1 MAFTAED
8 TLDQEEC
15 AAICNF
21 AMLTT
26 SVDQEPFHVEPRETP
41 LSRLLTPIVIRQAVK
56 TIMSAANEELR
67 SDAANSFDERTENCL
82 AQEFDNVL
90 QTILVHVKQ

>member
-1 MAFTAED
+1 LHASERLVEIEQLLLASPMAFTAED

-15 AAICNF
+15 AAICIF

-41 LSRLLTPIVIRQAVK
+41 LSRPLTPVVICQAVK
-56 TIMSAANEELR
+56 TVMSAPNEELR
-67 SDAANSFDERTENCL
+67 GDAPDSFDE
-82 AQEFDNVL
+82 
-90 QTILVHVKQ
+90 